1 MHLGALQADC
11 RGQRWPSPKV
21 CRFPSPRPTSRARPT
36 LLRFPPGHPHGP
48 GGPPGQKGCRDGHR
62 CRALVPMPEVVRLAL
77 QLQTAPS
84 SRSGPFLGATSKAW
98 GTRECKGGTSLP
110 EAGEFWKALSAWEA
124 VNLLGISRHGVGAVF
139 GLPYVRGFVPG
150 GPHHILTSGGKWHTG
165 YTDFVQAQSLDM
177 RERDLGP
184 VVQSAHAPPTV
195 LRRKRTPRMA
205 LCSLGTF
212 PWCSRILPPTT
223 ADPTNIGSQ
232 LLSLLSASTTEAGKA
247 SFL

>member
-98 GTRECKGGTSLP
+98 GTRECKGGDISARSGRILEGPISLGGREP
-110 EAGEFWKALSAWEA
+110 PRNQQAWGGGGVWTA
-124 VNLLGISRHGVGAVF
+124 ICQRLCARKSPPHPHLRGQVAHGLHGLCPSTKLRHE
-139 GLPYVRGFVPG
+139 
-150 GPHHILTSGGKWHTG
+150 
-165 YTDFVQAQSLDM
+165 
-177 RERDLGP
+177 RERLRACCAICPRTSHCTEEETDTQNG
-184 VVQSAHAPPTV
+184 TV
-195 LRRKRTPRMA
+195 LTGNIP
-205 LCSLGTF
+205 SVF
-212 PWCSRILPPTT
+212 PDT
-223 ADPTNIGSQ
+223 ATNNG
-232 LLSLLSASTTEAGKA
+232 
-247 SFL
+247 